1 VSHIYALQ
9 DVLEKTDA
17 IISTDSAV
25 PSLFVTDA
33 SSSHSFIYLADG
45 SFSYVADF
53 PFSPDEAAAS
63 SSYRELLALYR
74 ALHTDEQVFRSFASQ
89 LVYWQTDNQACVRF
103 LHSGSRQPQ
112 IQRIVLSIK
121 TVEKNLN
128 IRILPVWTP
137 RCHTRIVAADAGS
150 RFATSTDEWFIDRT
164 SLTAVFQLLSFSP
177 GPNCIDCFASAANN
191 VCAAFYSLIPQVGTS
206 GVNFFANSPAQTDLY
221 LCPPA
226 SQISKAFQRLLQLPG
241 KRCLLIVPRWPAAAF
256 WPLLFPGGKSH
267 AVVQRRHEFR
277 PQCFSPV
284 PCLFTA
290 TRFTFVALLIST

>member
-164 SLTAVFQLLSFSP
+164 SLTEVFQLLSFFP

-191 VCAAFYSLIPQVGTS
+191 VCAAFYSLIPQVGT
-206 GVNFFANSPAQTDLY
+206 
-221 LCPPA
+221 
-226 SQISKAFQRLLQLPG
+226 I
-241 KRCLLIVPRWPAAAF
+241 
-256 WPLLFPGGKSH
+256 
-267 AVVQRRHEFR
+267 
-277 PQCFSPV
+277 FSP
-284 PCLFTA
+284 TA
-290 TRFTFVALLIST
+290 QLRPTSTYVLQPHRSPELSSDCCSSQGSGAFSSFPAGRRRRSGRYSFLAASLMQ